1 MWPWAA
7 FDQSLQNDIT
17 GSEGW
22 VADWNIMK
30 AALEEVGQ
38 GRLTVMGSPPGST
51 ASVTRDAKCDH
62 NLKVNPSSTVL
73 SSSHSPCAHTTQMGA
88 LMPSAPNELT
98 APMPAYSSPLTS
110 CSAASV
116 SPTHKHRTLSGH
128 LASSCSLRPQG
139 DSIISAWPLRHL
151 LFQEELAS

>member
-7 FDQSLQNDIT
+7 FDQSLQNDVT

-38 GRLTVMGSPPGST
+38 GRLTVMGRPSGST
-51 ASVTRDAKCDH
+51 ASVTKDSKCDH
-62 NLKVNPSSTVL
+62 SLKGNPSSTVL
-73 SSSHSPCAHTTQMGA
+73 SSSHTIQMGA
-88 LMPSAPNELT
+88 LMPSVPNALT
-98 APMPAYSSPLTS
+98 APMPACSSPS
-110 CSAASV
+110 CSAESV
-116 SPTHKHRTLSGH
+116 SPTHKHRTLSGY
-128 LASSCSLRPQG
+128 LSSSCSLRPQG